1 MRKGVLTWLPIVL
14 GVAFLLFLAYVQRA
28 RAIRGE
34 NDFVQ
39 LYTGAKLAGT
49 PGLYSRTANLA
60 TVKETLGFTMDSV
73 VYTRPPFYAGF
84 LKPLALLPYRAAYA
98 VFSLATLASIV
109 WFVARFSKECDSL
122 PFFAAISIPALA
134 ALCGGQDT
142 PFLLLILGVS
152 MQFTR
157 KGRDFAAGL
166 VLSLCAIKFHLFL
179 FLPILWLLKRR
190 WRILA
195 GSASGAAILAGFGLL
210 VCGAGSLRDYL
221 NVLRDPWINPN
232 ATGMP
237 NLHGMVAALQGPAWL
252 EITLVA
258 AVGATFLWMSHR
270 TDDYE
275 FLFAASLVA
284 GLLTSFHSGIADDIV
299 LLPALVCVVATCSN
313 PLVRAATA
321 LILTPVPYF
330 LSLAGA
336 PYSALFPLSLLVLLG
351 MFCLASAKGLSSAS
365 SCRTAWDSSPS
376 RQPAS

>member
-1 MRKGVLTWLPIVL
+1 MLTWLPIVL

-49 PGLYSRTANLA
+49 PRLYSRTANLA

-73 VYTRPPFYAGF
+73 VYTRPPFYAAL
-84 LKPLALLPYRAAYA
+84 LKPLAWLPYRAAYA
-98 VFSLATLASIV
+98 VFSLATLVSIV
-109 WFVARFSKECDSL
+109 WFVARFSKECDAL

-142 PFLLLILGVS
+142 PFLLVILGVS
-152 MQFTR
+152 LQFTR

-166 VLSLCAIKFHLFL
+166 IFSLCAIKFHLFL
-179 FLPILWLLKRR
+179 FLPVLWLVKKR

-195 GSASGAAILAGFGLL
+195 GSTCGAVFLAGFGVL
-210 VCGAGSLRDYL
+210 VCGAGSIGDYL
-221 NVLRDPWINPN
+221 KVLRDPWINPN

-252 EITLVA
+252 EMTLVA
-258 AVGATFLWMSHR
+258 AVFVAFLWMAR
-270 TDDYE
+270 RANEYE
-275 FLFAASLVA
+275 FLFAASLVC
-284 GLLTSFHSGIADDIV
+284 GLLISFHSGIADDIV
-299 LLPALVCVVATCSN
+299 VLPALVCVVATCSD
-313 PLVRAATA
+313 PLVRAGTA

-336 PYSALFPLSLLVLLG
+336 PYSALFPLSLLALLG
-351 MFCLASAKGLSSAS
+351 MFCIATARGLSNAS
-365 SCRTAWDSSPS
+365 SRCTEWDSSPS